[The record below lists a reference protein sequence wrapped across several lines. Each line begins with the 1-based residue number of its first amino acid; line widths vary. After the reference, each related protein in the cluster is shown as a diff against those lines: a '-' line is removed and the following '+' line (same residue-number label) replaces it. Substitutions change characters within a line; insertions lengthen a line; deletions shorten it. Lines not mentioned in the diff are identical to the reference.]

1 MEYLFEKYIDFNTDK
16 VFLGYKRIVANSSE
30 EALFKA
36 KEKEDEL
43 ISFIP
48 VANPSNFSNL

>member
-16 VFLGYKRIVANSSE
+16 VFLGYKRVNAENLD
-30 EALFKA
+30 EALIKA

-43 ISFIP
+43 IQFVSI
-48 VANPSNFSNL
+48 ANPANF